1 MFDIERVKS
10 LVESTINT
18 AAEPE
23 VIEESVE
30 GVELHGVFSEDMCDE
45 MNLAIEESVVDFY
58 EFTSGASSMLI
69 EAAMTNPEKVELLSE
84 AAKVGI
90 GQRVKEFFTKIANF
104 FKALATKIASYF
116 TAFTNMTKAWKKTA
130 LPKIKDAPDNG
141 RKYKIHEWQIGD
153 LTSVS
158 AVKSGFA
165 ALDQITTI
173 EGDGKN
179 VEGITLRALFG
190 NDCPENVKSIKSWV
204 TKKAGADN
212 ATERSVYGSK
222 SFLINIVETA
232 PDLGNALSKACKT
245 CSAQANEK
253 AKKYSSDAKSAQ
265 KDKAD
270 EDKVNGIKNVMKMW
284 SIAQKAITSYSGAVQ
299 GVCKTAVHESM
310 SALNALL
317 KGSKKAKDD
326 KSDKK

>member
-23 VIEESVE
+23 VIDESVE
-30 GVELHGVFSEDMCDE
+30 GVELHGVFSEDMCNE

-104 FKALATKIASYF
+104 FKSLATKIASYF

-130 LPKIKDAPDNG
+130 LPKIKNAPDND
-141 RKYKIHEWQIGD
+141 RTVKIHDWALGE
-153 LTSVS
+153 LTNVS
-158 AVKSGFA
+158 AVQNGFA

-190 NDCPENVKSIKSWV
+190 NGGPESTKGIKSWV
-204 TKKAGADN
+204 NQKSGASGN
-212 ATERSVYGSK
+212 TVERSAYTVK
-222 SFLINIVETA
+222 STLINIVETV
-232 PDLGNALSKACKT
+232 PDLGSALSKACKT

-253 AKKYSSDAKSAQ
+253 AKKYSNDAKSAQ
-265 KDKAD
+265 KDKSD

-299 GVCKTAVHESM
+299 AACKSAVHESM
-310 SALNALL
+310 SALNTLL
-317 KGSKKAKDD
+317 KGSKKD

>member
-10 LVESTINT
+10 LVESTINV
-18 AAEPE
+18 ANDPY
-23 VIEESVE
+23 VVDESVE

-104 FKALATKIASYF
+104 FKSLATKIASYF
-116 TAFTNMTKAWKKTA
+116 TTFANMTKAWKKTA
-130 LPKIKDAPDNG
+130 LPKIKNAPDNG
-141 RKYKIHEWQIGD
+141 RKVKVHDWALGE

-158 AVKSGFA
+158 AVQNGFA
-165 ALDQITTI
+165 ALDKITTI

-179 VEGITLRALFG
+179 VETVTLRALFG
-190 NDCPENVKSIKSWV
+190 NDGPESAKGIKAWVCKKS
-204 TKKAGADN
+204 GASGD
-212 ATERSVYGSK
+212 ATERSVYAAK
-222 SFLINIVETA
+222 STLINIVETA
-232 PDLGNALSKACKT
+232 PDLGTELSKACKT

-253 AKKYSSDAKSAQ
+253 AKKYSNDAKSAQ
-265 KDKAD
+265 KDKSDA
-270 EDKVNGIKNVMKMW
+270 DKVNDIKNVMKMW
-284 SIAQKAITSYSGAVQ
+284 SIAQKTITSYSGAVQ

-317 KGSKKAKDD
+317 KGAKKAKDD
-326 KSDKK
+326 KK